1 MGYIIS
7 QIFTI
12 ISYAFIASTYH
23 SKKRKT
29 IIILNILTQLSFL
42 VAYSLLGAWSGFAMG
57 IVAIIRNIIFI
68 IDENKNG
75 KREYMNKL
83 DVIILI
89 ATSVISIISG
99 IFTYNDIFSVLPVI
113 ATIIYTY
120 TVCQKNIKTYKLL
133 GIPIEVLWI
142 CYNFYIKSLFGII
155 LEIIM
160 LVICIWGYLVEMKEK
175 KDESIIC
182 NNKPNQG

>member
-1 MGYIIS
+1 MEYIIS
-7 QIFTI
+7 QVFTI
-12 ISYAFIASTYH
+12 IAYTFIASTYY
-23 SKKRKT
+23 SKKRRT

-57 IVAIIRNIIFI
+57 IVAIIRNMIFI

-75 KREYMNKL
+75 KRENMNKL
-83 DVIILI
+83 DISILLATSIICIIL
-89 ATSVISIISG
+89 G
-99 IFTYNDIFSVLPVI
+99 IFTYKDIFSLLPII

-120 TVCQKNIKTYKLL
+120 TVCQKDVKTYKLL

-155 LEIIM
+155 LEVTM
-160 LVICIWGYLVEMKEK
+160 LIICIWGYLIEK
-175 KDESIIC
+175 KGGI
-182 NNKPNQG
+182 K